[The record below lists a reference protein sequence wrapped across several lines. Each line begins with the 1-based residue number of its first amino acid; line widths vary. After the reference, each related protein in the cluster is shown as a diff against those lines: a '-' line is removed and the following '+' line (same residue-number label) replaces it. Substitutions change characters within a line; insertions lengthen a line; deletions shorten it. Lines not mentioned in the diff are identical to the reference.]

1 MRTLVEGPIPWA
13 ELAGRA
19 EALFQDF
26 SQFLASPEGISIGA
40 GLGAAGLTAL
50 VTNYLQQREAN
61 VFPVLFASKRGLET
75 ENDATDFYAAVNDLT
90 MAVTEGWNRARK
102 ERDYRSFIDTTKT
115 ASAHSVSRLVGDVRR
130 HGSALL
136 ARLEEYGQLAEASGA
151 AAAAFDA
158 SWDYDYDDVHRTEV
172 YTDFETDSKGNSHPV
187 VRTRQVY
194 DHTEHEWTFDSEKA
208 EMARGLLEQLLQ
220 RFSAELYDPGL
231 AALHVEANFS
241 DREAIQLTIDEKP
254 GEISDDTVARYANQ
268 WLQQARLR
276 PLPGDIKGTL
286 TELVERSPAAFEVI
300 SHSEQRYTETT
311 YSPGPTSG
319 PAGYQESC
327 ALSQHC
333 GGMAGLIGDTLSSI
347 EKSREL
353 AEQLWKQQNAPEKPG
368 RVARACLDL
377 AVESYLAAFPDSEIH
392 LDQRVSHGLTAGVA
406 LGVGLAAGLLA
417 YLALQQ

>member
-19 EALFQDF
+19 EALFQDV

-151 AAAAFDA
+151 AAAA
-158 SWDYDYDDVHRTEV
+158 
-172 YTDFETDSKGNSHPV
+172 
-187 VRTRQVY
+187 
-194 DHTEHEWTFDSEKA
+194 
-208 EMARGLLEQLLQ
+208 LL
-220 RFSAELYDPGL
+220 S
-231 AALHVEANFS
+231 AALS
-241 DREAIQLTIDEKP
+241 IK
-254 GEISDDTVARYANQ
+254 
-268 WLQQARLR
+268 RL
-276 PLPGDIKGTL
+276 G
-286 TELVERSPAAFEVI
+286 
-300 SHSEQRYTETT
+300 
-311 YSPGPTSG
+311 
-319 PAGYQESC
+319 
-327 ALSQHC
+327 
-333 GGMAGLIGDTLSSI
+333 
-347 EKSREL
+347 
-353 AEQLWKQQNAPEKPG
+353 
-368 RVARACLDL
+368 
-377 AVESYLAAFPDSEIH
+377 
-392 LDQRVSHGLTAGVA
+392 
-406 LGVGLAAGLLA
+406 
-417 YLALQQ
+417 